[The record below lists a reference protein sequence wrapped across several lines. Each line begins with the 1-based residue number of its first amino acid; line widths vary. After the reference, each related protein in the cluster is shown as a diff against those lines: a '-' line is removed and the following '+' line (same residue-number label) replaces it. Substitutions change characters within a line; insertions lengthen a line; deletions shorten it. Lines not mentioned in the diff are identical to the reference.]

1 VPIRPETVATSVQ
14 STDDALTARF
24 SPDVVR
30 RAGAVLGRIVGPRL
44 LGPGQRMRASQF
56 ATLGATPG
64 HIVFLGDSITQGGLW
79 PEWFPGV
86 PVRNR
91 GIDGETSEDLL
102 RRVDSAVRDPR
113 AVFLLIGTN
122 DLSIGFSLQRITGNV
137 RALLAAIE
145 RRAPGT
151 PVVVQSVM
159 PRTRRFRDDLRLL
172 NRAYRQLVDRSGENA
187 QYLDLWPALADEN
200 GDLRSEFTEDGL
212 HLNGAGYAAWVGVLR
227 ALVDGFSAGP
237 GR

>member
-1 VPIRPETVATSVQ
+1 MHPATTAMKVE

-24 SPDVVR
+24 SPDLVR
-30 RAGAVLGRIVGPRL
+30 RAGAVLGRIAGPRL

-56 ATLGATPG
+56 ATVGAAPG
-64 HIVFLGDSITQGGLW
+64 HIVFLGDSISQGGLW
-79 PEWFPGV
+79 PEWFAGV
-86 PVRNR
+86 PVLNR
-91 GIDGETSEDLL
+91 GIDGETSADLL
-102 RRVDSAVRDPR
+102 RRVDSAVREPR

-122 DLSIGFSLQRITGNV
+122 DLHTGVSLQQITANV
-137 RALLAAIE
+137 RALLAEIE

-151 PVVVQSVM
+151 PVVVQSVL

-172 NRAYRQLVDRSGENA
+172 NRAYRQLADRSGENV

-200 GDLRSEFTEDGL
+200 GDLRREYSEDRL
-212 HLNGAGYAAWVGVLR
+212 HLNGPGYAAWVGVLR
-227 ALVDGFSAGP
+227 PLVDGLSAGR